1 MKNAIL
7 AAAFAGISCSLLGV
21 FVVTMKISFI
31 GVCMSHAAFA
41 GAILGVLLSVNPIL
55 MAFLFCAISAAII
68 GPLSDR
74 GELFPD
80 ASLGIIFSLM
90 LGLAFLFMGLLSG
103 PKTQALGLIWGSILT
118 VTKNNVWLLFGLT
131 MLVILAI
138 VSFYKEIQAVIF
150 DRELALAAGVSAT
163 AIIYGLYFLTGATI
177 TASFSIVGGLLIF
190 SLIINPAAAAY
201 QLTYSLKK
209 MFLLSALF
217 GVFSGWAGLAISYL
231 FNLPSGASII
241 IISSLIFAAA
251 AIYSPKRRKSCCCN
265 KTGEE

>member
-21 FVVTMKISFI
+21 IVVTMKISFI

-41 GAILGVLLSVNPIL
+41 GAILGVLLNVNPIL

-74 GELFPD
+74 GEFSPD

-103 PKTQALGLIWGSILT
+103 PKTQVLGFMWGSILT
-118 VTKNNVWLLFGLT
+118 VTKSNVWLLFGLT
-131 MLVILAI
+131 ILVILSI
-138 VSFYKEIQAVIF
+138 TGFYKEIQAVIF

-163 AIIYGLYFLTGATI
+163 AIIYGLYFLTGAAI
-177 TASFSIVGGLLIF
+177 TASFSAVGGLLIF

-217 GVFSGWAGLAISYL
+217 GVLSGWIGLAFSYF
-231 FNLPSGASII
+231 FNSPSGASII
-241 IISSLIFAAA
+241 IVSSLIFAVA
-251 AIYSPKRRKSCCCN
+251 AIYSPKRRKSYCCN
-265 KTGEE
+265 KIA